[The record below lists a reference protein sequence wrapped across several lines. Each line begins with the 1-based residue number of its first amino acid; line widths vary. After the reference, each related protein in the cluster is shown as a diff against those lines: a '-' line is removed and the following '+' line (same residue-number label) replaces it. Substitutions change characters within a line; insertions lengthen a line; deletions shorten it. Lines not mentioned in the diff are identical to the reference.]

1 MREIVEQIGT
11 KSERARSELL
21 LDDDQDRKKEDGVA
35 PSPSSLLSL
44 FASHSEY
51 AVPPTLRLPIR
62 ITCAPIPDLLQ
73 QLPPVAHTIADQLS
87 AINRSVFLYGWAQG
101 ISTVSSNRAVAKVV
115 EEIIADKGEG
125 KVIGPEVW
133 LCATARSLVGKER
146 QRKA

>member
-11 KSERARSELL
+11 TSERARAELL
-21 LDDDQDRKKEDGVA
+21 LVDDRDKNNEDGVA
-35 PSPSSLLSL
+35 LSPSSLLSL

-51 AVPPTLRLPIR
+51 AVPLALRLPILV
-62 ITCAPIPDLLQ
+62 ISAPIPDLLQ
-73 QLPPVAHTIADQLS
+73 QLPPVAQTIAEQLS
-87 AINRSVFLYGWAQG
+87 AINRSVFLYGWARG

-115 EEIIADKGEG
+115 EETITDEGGG

-146 QRKA
+146 LRKA